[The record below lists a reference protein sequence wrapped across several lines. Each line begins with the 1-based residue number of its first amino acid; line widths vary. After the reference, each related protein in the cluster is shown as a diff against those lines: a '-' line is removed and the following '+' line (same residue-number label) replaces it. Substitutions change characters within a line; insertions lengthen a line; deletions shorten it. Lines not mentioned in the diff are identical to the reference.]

1 MKITRRLIIFILSIV
16 FFSGCAKTNEV
27 EAPVERFFDFHD
39 YTMRLLTGEKQTFE
53 LRESMTNYP
62 FSAIRFESLDEGK
75 VKILDERTVQ
85 SLAPGTTAV
94 KAMLGNRELD
104 RFTVVIVDGVV
115 TAISIVPAMATLKE
129 GQSLQL
135 DPILTPLVAK
145 DKSVI
150 WSSSDSTIAN
160 VSQKAK
166 IIAVKAGD
174 AIISGTTATNLTVK
188 CIIKVIQ

>member
-1 MKITRRLIIFILSIV
+1 
-16 FFSGCAKTNEV
+16 
-27 EAPVERFFDFHD
+27 
-39 YTMRLLTGEKQTFE
+39 
-53 LRESMTNYP
+53 
-62 FSAIRFESLDEGK
+62 
-75 VKILDERTVQ
+75 
-85 SLAPGTTAV
+85 
-94 KAMLGNRELD
+94 MLGNRELD

>member
-1 MKITRRLIIFILSIV
+1 MKITRRLFIFILSIV
-16 FFSGCAKTNEV
+16 FFSGCAKTDEV
-27 EAPVERFFDFHD
+27 EAPVKRFFDFHD

-62 FSAIRFESLDEGK
+62 ISAIRFESLDEGK

-145 DKSVI
+145 DRSVV
-150 WSSSDSTIAN
+150 WSSSDSTIAS

-166 IIAVKAGD
+166 ITAVKAGD